1 MLSHLWLS
9 GGTRS
14 PLCTALAGLMS
25 SPHLHEV
32 GEIKHQE
39 RAFVVAGRGS
49 LRLEHA
55 SLWLLPSLQIPT
67 ALILAV
73 TLHMGFIDNHYRP
86 NLFAMKQ
93 CA

>member
-67 ALILAV
+67 APFWPLPCTWASLIIITGL
-73 TLHMGFIDNHYRP
+73 TSL
-86 NLFAMKQ
+86 Q
-93 CA
+93 